1 MQEVSNN
8 SEFFPPHL
16 YKSPKS
22 SLTAYHKFGHY
33 INQMTV
39 NLFDILGK
47 TALITGGNRSIGL
60 SIAKA
65 LAEHG
70 ADVAIVARTKQQ
82 LETAAEQI
90 KAETGRKVWIFP
102 FDLENTEKIES
113 FFNNIINETKGIDIL
128 VNCAG
133 ITVRGAAEEL
143 DLKAWNRVL
152 ELNLTAVLALSQ
164 AFCRHRKQLG
174 KPGKIINIG
183 SLMCHGARA
192 TTVAYAS
199 SKGGLLMLT
208 KTLAVEWAKYNINV
222 NTIGP
227 GYIATDLTAP
237 LQADEDFNK
246 WVLSKTPLARWGQP
260 EDLIGT
266 AVLLA
271 SGAGD
276 FITGQIIYV
285 DGGWLAML

>member
-1 MQEVSNN
+1 MQEVSHK
-8 SEFFPPHL
+8 SEFSPSIEH
-16 YKSPKS
+16 KSKKS
-22 SLTAYHKFGHY
+22 SLTTSHKFGHY
-33 INQMTV
+33 YMQMTSKLF
-39 NLFDILGK
+39 NLSDK
-47 TALITGGNRSIGL
+47 TALVTGGNRSIGL
-60 SIAKA
+60 AIAQA
-65 LAEHG
+65 LAAQG

-82 LETAAEQI
+82 LETAAKQI
-90 KAETGRKVWIFP
+90 NAETGRKVRTFP
-102 FDLENTEKIES
+102 FDLENIDEIDNLFK
-113 FFNNIINETKGIDIL
+113 NIITETKGIDIL

-133 ITVRGAAEEL
+133 TTVRSPAEEL

-192 TTVAYAS
+192 TTSAYAA

-222 NTIGP
+222 NAIGP
-227 GYIATDLTAP
+227 GYIATKLTAP

-246 WVLSKTPLARWGQP
+246 WVLSKTPLARWGRP
-260 EDLIGT
+260 EDIAGT
-266 AVLLA
+266 AILLA

-276 FITGQIIYV
+276 FITGQIIYI